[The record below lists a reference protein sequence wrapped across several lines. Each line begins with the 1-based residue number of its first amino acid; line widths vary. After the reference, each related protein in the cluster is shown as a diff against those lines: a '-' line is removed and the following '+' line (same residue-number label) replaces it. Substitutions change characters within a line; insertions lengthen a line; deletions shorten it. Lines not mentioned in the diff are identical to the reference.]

1 MQIMKP
7 ALDEEKWK
15 KIKKILFIIELKI
28 RNKKNKNFD
37 ILKISMLFNKTK

>member
-7 ALDEEKWK
+7 AFDEEKWK